1 MLGVNR
7 RYHSSTEDYV
17 RHGQC
22 SNSKKGDSAH
32 PRKRAKSTP
41 RVTLCRYLDG
51 FDPQLY
57 DSSMQAAIRMPTV
70 LCIDDNAEAL
80 KIRIRMLETE
90 GYSVLTANN
99 GAVGLKLLAENS
111 VDVVVLDYMMPEMDG
126 LAVAMAIREHHGQ
139 VPILLLT
146 GYPKVPK
153 ELLEIVNGCVR
164 KGQAA
169 GVLLGELERLGVRA
183 TKAPR
188 Q

>member
-1 MLGVNR
+1 
-7 RYHSSTEDYV
+7 
-17 RHGQC
+17 
-22 SNSKKGDSAH
+22 
-32 PRKRAKSTP
+32 
-41 RVTLCRYLDG
+41 
-51 FDPQLY
+51 
-57 DSSMQAAIRMPTV
+57 MPNV

-80 KIRIRMLETE
+80 KIRKRMLETE
-90 GYSVLTANN
+90 GYSVLSVNN
-99 GAVGLKLLAENS
+99 GPVGLKLLAENS

-126 LAVAMAIREHHGQ
+126 LAVAMAIREHDGQ